1 MNLVLPATRSLRN
14 LYALSSDR
22 LWFLLATVAG
32 LVVAGELV
40 EILLTHNLPSMEIL
54 GL

>member
-1 MNLVLPATRSLRN
+1 MHLVLPATRSLRN

-22 LWFLLATVAG
+22 FWFILATVAG
-32 LVVAGELV
+32 LIAAGEVV
-40 EILLTHNLPSMEIL
+40 ELLLMQNLPPVDML